1 MSENQTVNF
10 NTFVFL
16 LPIPL
21 PAMLPCVITKPGGQ
35 GIPGEDPNIAV
46 FTSFHWMSRE
56 RLRVKKS

>member
-35 GIPGEDPNIAV
+35 GIPGKDLNIAA